1 MASDFDITRAAASV
15 YAESLLQLAVE
26 AGAEDEIDAQL
37 RDLRELWNRDPGF
50 AAMMSSAAIDVNARR
65 ATIRRIFGGGRVHRL
80 VLNLLL
86 VMNDKRRSM
95 ILPRVCSA
103 YRHKLD
109 ARKGR
114 EATYVTSAV
123 PLSDE
128 QRARLRAEVKR
139 ITHRDADLIETVDA
153 GVLGGLRVLVA
164 GRLYDLS
171 ISRRLRDLRSALAA
185 ATERHLLAGVERF
198 VKEA

>member
-1 MASDFDITRAAASV
+1 MASDFDISRAAAAV
-15 YAESLLQLAVE
+15 YAESLLQLATEANVE
-26 AGAEDEIDAQL
+26 AEIDAQL
-37 RDLRELWNRDPGF
+37 RDLRDLWNRDPSF
-50 AAMMSSAAIDVNARR
+50 AALMSSAAIDVNARR
-65 ATIRRIFGGGRVHRL
+65 ATLRRIFGDGRVHRL

-109 ARKGR
+109 AQQGR
-114 EATYVTSAV
+114 EATYVTSAA
-123 PLSDE
+123 PLTDE
-128 QRARLRAEVKR
+128 QRTRLRSEIQRLVGR
-139 ITHRDADLIETVDA
+139 EADLIETVDA

-171 ISRRLRDLRSALAA
+171 LSRRLRDLRAALVA
-185 ATERHLLAGVERF
+185 ATERQLLAGVERF
-198 VKEA
+198 VKEG